1 MVVGSVGTN
10 LKCRTADG
18 VSDGE
23 KRRGGGGGGAVTF
36 RFACAHQEGRFLRE
50 ERQLA
55 AVGRGR
61 SGAGG
66 QSAVFP
72 SGEKFPLT
80 GWTQGRKERSRRTND
95 VTGK

>member
-1 MVVGSVGTN
+1 MGTN

-23 KRRGGGGGGAVTF
+23 KRRGGGGGEGGGGAVTF

-55 AVGRGR
+55 AVGRGGR
-61 SGAGG
+61 AVTG

-80 GWTQGRKERSRRTND
+80 GWTQEERREGREVAERT
-95 VTGK
+95 T